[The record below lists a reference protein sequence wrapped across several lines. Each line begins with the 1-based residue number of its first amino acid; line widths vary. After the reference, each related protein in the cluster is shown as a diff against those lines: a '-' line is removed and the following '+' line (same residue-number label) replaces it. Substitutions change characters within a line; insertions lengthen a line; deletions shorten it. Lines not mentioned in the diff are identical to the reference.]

1 MMIII
6 NLIYFFQINN
16 SDETSAAELSSH
28 VAKNKKEKGQ
38 VDQLSA
44 KKKSRQLYNDLSQPL
59 KFTNITLKFFSLN
72 ITSHL

>member
-1 MMIII
+1 MIII
-6 NLIYFFQINN
+6 NLIYFFQIND
-16 SDETSAAELSSH
+16 SDKISAAELLPH
-28 VAKNKKEKGQ
+28 IIKNKKEKDWI
-38 VDQLSA
+38 DQLLA